1 MLTAFSP
8 LTSPALE
15 AQEFSRASHANANR
29 LHADE
34 AKAAASAINSTKKAK
49 RRPGTGKDPVHAVRS
64 SPAMKAQQKRFSASA
79 KTSKDIADVVAGLGA
94 LQQNSPALSA
104 SGRTAVLQ
112 SQADSETG
120 SISPEPLSEVL
131 MPPPAAPRSISQG
144 RSSQSSPHTLQ
155 GKVPAGHTPATPASL
170 FRIPKPS
177 DVGSTERKSS
187 KTPQPSPL
195 NTSVG
200 KGSAPSTPN
209 LGAQDSK
216 MGNTT
221 PKSNTSRPIS
231 SAPTSAMTGSPHGA
245 ELGSPA
251 LGVPAAVLKDQ
262 PPSSRGNKKRSS
274 SSHVSPALRPR
285 ISPSIK
291 PLLPGGANLD
301 SETTA
306 LLLANKSNYE
316 RIIDGSASQ
325 LGVNFPAQ
333 LSENLTSKRT
343 SHKLA
348 EQGRRNRINTALQEI
363 QVLIPEGLGRDNSDV
378 GSGSNA
384 SKAKTVENAI
394 SYIKML
400 QSELELTKGEL
411 AEAQR
416 KLAGSAAAP
425 SPGQVSDGSGTSVPD
440 LIQET

>member
-1 MLTAFSP
+1 
-8 LTSPALE
+8 
-15 AQEFSRASHANANR
+15 
-29 LHADE
+29 
-34 AKAAASAINSTKKAK
+34 
-49 RRPGTGKDPVHAVRS
+49 
-64 SPAMKAQQKRFSASA
+64 MKAQQKRFSASG
-79 KTSKDIADVVAGLGA
+79 KTSKEIADVVAGLGS

-112 SQADSETG
+112 TQADSETG

-131 MPPPAAPRSISQG
+131 MPPPAAPRSVSQV
-144 RSSQSSPHTLQ
+144 RSAHSSPHTLQ
-155 GKVPAGHTPATPASL
+155 GKLPTDHTPATPASL
-170 FRIPKPS
+170 FRIPRLS
-177 DVGSTERKSS
+177 DSSSDDKNGSKL
-187 KTPQPSPL
+187 PQPSLL

-200 KGSAPSTPN
+200 KRSAPSTPHM
-209 LGAQDSK
+209 GAQDSN

-221 PKSNTSRPIS
+221 PTNSAGRIIS
-231 SAPTSAMTGSPHGA
+231 SAPASAMFTSPQIGD
-245 ELGSPA
+245 LGSPA
-251 LGVPAAVLKDQ
+251 VSVAPIAPKDQ
-262 PPSSRGNKKRSS
+262 PPSNRSNKKRSS

-348 EQGRRNRINTALQEI
+348 EQGRRNRINSALQEI
-363 QVLIPEGLGRDNSDV
+363 QVLIPEGLGRDNTDV
-378 GSGSNA
+378 GTGSNA

-400 QSELELTKGEL
+400 QSELEQTKGEL

-416 KLAGSAAAP
+416 KLASTATI
-425 SPGQVSDGSGTSVPD
+425 SPGPVLETGGTSVTEVVP
-440 LIQET
+440 